1 MALQADVRYV
11 QYSVDGTAA
20 RKVQRQVVQQETA
33 PVCKRRKT
41 ERKVIAVDPV
51 ALAGIVLSAVVLVAM
66 VVGLVQY
73 QQNVRLSRQMSE
85 YVQQLEQENVQLEQ
99 IYRDG
104 YDLDE
109 IRDIAVEAGMVP
121 EDTVEK
127 VVFSVEEPEQEQ
139 VQMSFWD
146 TVTTF
151 LAGIFA

>member
-20 RKVQRQVVQQETA
+20 RKLQRHTAQTNAA
-33 PVCKRRKT
+33 PVYRRRRA

-51 ALAGIVLSAVVLVAM
+51 ALAGILLSVVVLIAM

-73 QQNVRLSRQMSE
+73 QHSLQQRNRMSE
-85 YVQQLEQENVQLEQ
+85 YVQQLEQENAQLEQ
-99 IYRDG
+99 AYKDG

-109 IRDIAVEAGMVP
+109 IRDIAMNAGMIP
-121 EDTVEK
+121 AEDVERI
-127 VVFSVEEPEQEQ
+127 SVSVQEPAQEETH
-139 VQMSFWD
+139 MSFWE

-151 LAGIFA
+151 LTGIFA

>member
-33 PVCKRRKT
+33 PVYKRRKT

-51 ALAGIVLSAVVLVAM
+51 ALAGIILSAVVLVAM

-85 YVQQLEQENVQLEQ
+85 YVQQLEKENVQLEQ

>member
-1 MALQADVRYV
+1 MALRADVRYV

-20 RKVQRQVVQQETA
+20 RKIQRQVVQQETA
-33 PVCKRRKT
+33 PVYKRRKA

-51 ALAGIVLSAVVLVAM
+51 ALAGIILSAVVLVAM
-66 VVGLVQY
+66 VFGLVQY

-121 EDTVEK
+121 EDSVEK